1 MTIEFIKHQGEIL
14 GERELAARIT
24 ALEYSPFRRYGR
36 LARSIRLFGRHRWSC
51 DVSWKSPYLTVAAKT
66 IKFG

>member
-1 MTIEFIKHQGEIL
+1 MTIEFIKHQGEVL

-24 ALEYSPFRRYGR
+24 VLEYSSFRRYGR
-36 LARSIRLFGRHRWSC
+36 LARSIRLFGRYRWSC
-51 DVSWKSPYLTVAAKT
+51 NVSWKSPDLTVTAKT